1 MNDES
6 VPTLI
11 YPNVQIF
18 IFLPTSMHVIHL
30 LNSIRKYVLHILIW
44 KTVFT
49 VNYRQTCLMFWPQ
62 SKWSTILNTHSFMTQ
77 RLNYLHFATTKWLG
91 PIWYVIFHHN
101 HKTFWRVHRPRKFH
115 VALKMSAKNW
125 STMLL
130 NNSMLKM
137 NSMFAHWC
145 QHFVIFSVTK
155 HKKISILILESQS
168 SLITI
173 YGGN

>member
-1 MNDES
+1 MCCTYLSE
-6 VPTLI
+6 
-11 YPNVQIF
+11 
-18 IFLPTSMHVIHL
+18 
-30 LNSIRKYVLHILIW
+30 

-49 VNYRQTCLMFWPQ
+49 VNYRQTCVMFWPQ

-101 HKTFWRVHRPRKFH
+101 HKTFWVHRPPKSH
-115 VALKMSAKNW
+115 VPLRMSHNNC
-125 STMLL
+125 STMLW

-173 YGGN
+173 YYGGN

>member
-6 VPTLI
+6 VPTLM

-18 IFLPTSMHVIHL
+18 IFLPTSLHVIHL
-30 LNSIRKYVLHILIW
+30 LNLIRKYVLHILIW

-62 SKWSTILNTHSFMTQ
+62 SKWSTILNTHSFLTQ

-101 HKTFWRVHRPRKFH
+101 HKTFWRVHRPPKSN
-115 VALKMSAKNW
+115 VALKMSNNNFQQLD
-125 STMLL
+125 LL
-130 NNSMLKM
+130 KYFL
-137 NSMFAHWC
+137 FAC
-145 QHFVIFSVTK
+145 MIYILFVFPVQNTIPYIFWF
-155 HKKISILILESQS
+155 
-168 SLITI
+168 
-173 YGGN
+173 